1 MEEKIKK
8 MKQLIE
14 ILNKASELYYQ
25 KNVSMMTDY
34 EYDRLY
40 DELVRLEEETN
51 MTLSNSPTV
60 NVEPEISSSLT
71 QVEHPAPMLSLAKTK
86 QVSEL
91 ASFLDDKAGLL
102 SWKLDGL
109 TIVLTYKDGK
119 LISGVTRG
127 NGTIGE
133 VVTENVKQFKNVP
146 LTIPYKGRLVV
157 RGEAI
162 IKYSDFKKMNEEMG
176 DGSTQY
182 KNPRNLCS
190 GSVRQLDSSI
200 TAERNVNCII
210 FALIESDDFISNYK
224 SECFDWLESLGFE
237 VVKHFKVTKDTLKQ
251 QVLKFRDEVK
261 KYDIPSDG
269 LVLTYDDI
277 SYGDSLGTTAKYP
290 KHSLAFKWKDETVST
305 TLREVD
311 WMVSRTGL
319 INPVAVF
326 DPVEL
331 EGTIVSRASLHN
343 VSILKGL
350 KLGIGD
356 TINVYKANMIIP
368 QVASNDT
375 QSDNLVIPNICPVCG
390 EEAKIVENSDVKYLY
405 CLNEF
410 CVAKLIKR
418 LSLFVS
424 RNAMNIEGI
433 SDSILSKLIE
443 EKIVQSYADLYHLSD
458 YKDRIISFEGFG
470 EKSYNN
476 LIKSIEDSRKVKLA
490 NFIYSL
496 GIPDIGFSRAK
507 LICNHF
513 NNDFE
518 KVCNLTYEELSNI
531 NGVGEVIAKE
541 WIDEFQNPK
550 FLLELEKLKK
560 EVIIP
565 ESTKINNGVLN
576 GLIFVITGSLQ
587 NFDNRDEL
595 IEYIEENGGKV
606 VKSISSKVNYLINND
621 INSTSTKNQ
630 KAKSLGIEIIPESD
644 LLQMIIKDDQ
654 KKKL

>member
-1 MEEKIKK
+1 MEDKIKK
-8 MKQLIE
+8 MKDLIE
-14 ILNKASELYYQ
+14 TLNKASELYYQ
-25 KNVSMMTDY
+25 KNTSIMTDY

-40 DELVRLEEETN
+40 DELVKLENETN

-60 NVEPEISSSLT
+60 NVEPQISSSLQ

-91 ASFLDDKAGLL
+91 ANFLGEKEGLL

-109 TIVLTYKDGK
+109 TIVLTYEDGK
-119 LISGVTRG
+119 LKSGVTRG
-127 NGTIGE
+127 TGTIGE
-133 VVTENVKQFKNVP
+133 VVTENVKKFKNLP
-146 LTIPYKGRLVV
+146 LSIPYKGRLVV
-157 RGEAI
+157 RGEAV
-162 IKYSDFKKMNEEMG
+162 IKYSDFKRMNDEMG
-176 DGSTQY
+176 DGTTQY

-200 TAERNVNCII
+200 TAKRNVNCII
-210 FALIESDDFISNYK
+210 FALIEVDDKISNLK
-224 SECFDWLESLGFE
+224 SECFAWLKSLGFE
-237 VVKHFKVTKDTLKQ
+237 VVEHVKVTKETLPEK
-251 QVLKFRDEVK
+251 VLEFKEMVK

-277 SYGDSLGTTAKYP
+277 EYGNSLGTTAKYP

-305 TLREVD
+305 TLRQVD

-375 QSDNLVIPNICPVCG
+375 KSNNLVIPNKCPICG
-390 EEAKIVENSDVKYLY
+390 EKAEIVENSDVKYLY
-405 CLNEF
+405 CMNEF

-424 RNAMNIEGI
+424 RNAMNIDGI
-433 SDSILSKLIE
+433 SDSILSRLIDE
-443 EKIVQSYADLYHLSD
+443 GLIKGYADLFHLSEH
-458 YKDRIISFEGFG
+458 KDKIMAFDGFG

-476 LIKSIEDSRKVKLA
+476 MINSIEKARNVKLA

-518 KVCNLTYEELSNI
+518 KVCNLSFEELSAI
-531 NGVGEVIAKE
+531 DGVGDVIAQE
-541 WIDEFQNPK
+541 WVDEFSNPK
-550 FLLELEKLKK
+550 FINELEQLKL

-565 ESTKINNGVLN
+565 KTTLVKNGALN
-576 GLIFVITGSLQ
+576 DLSFVITGSLN
-587 NFDNRDEL
+587 NFENRDQL
-595 IEYIEENGGKV
+595 IEYIEQNGGKV
-606 VKSISSKVNYLINND
+606 VKAISNKVNYLINND
-621 INSTSTKNQ
+621 INSTSTKNA
-630 KAKSLGIEIIPESD
+630 KAKELGIKIISED
-644 LLQMIIKDDQ
+644 NLLEMVNS
-654 KKKL
+654 